1 MVWRIRTNLKYFYLS
16 YRKFLGLLSRSQVGC
31 LVVNI
36 PSSTRN
42 EERGQFL
49 PVMKAAGC
57 TYLCIYLFIHFVQRK
72 LFWNIYRRVKPTSR
86 NIESWQMIKFQD
98 CCHIDSLWW
107 REGCSVQCSVGLF
120 VWMFY
125 HERALEIK
133 TKLS

>member
-49 PVMKAAGC
+49 PVMKAAPI
-57 TYLCIYLFIHFVQRK
+57 YVSIYLYTLYKENFIFK
-72 LFWNIYRRVKPTSR
+72 NIYRRVKPTSR